1 MEHKDPTIEQE
12 TTQSESDQAQFDEN
26 QDPENVNEENQSNTS
41 DTNQDQAQQEI
52 AELKDKYMRL
62 YAEFDNFKRR
72 TAKEKI
78 DLISTASKDTIAALL
93 PVVDDFDRA
102 KKTADDPESTE
113 TFSEGVKLVYDKL
126 HKILAQKG
134 LLKMESNGEAF
145 DPEYHEAITEI
156 PAPTEE
162 LKGKV
167 IDTIE
172 AGYFLNDKIIRYA
185 KVVVGK

>member
-1 MEHKDPTIEQE
+1 MEHKDPIIDQDTPETGSSQDSIEE
-12 TTQSESDQAQFDEN
+12 TQDSGSASEERTHDA
-26 QDPENVNEENQSNTS
+26 PEAHNDST
-41 DTNQDQAQQEI
+41 QQEI

-78 DLISTASKDTIAALL
+78 DLISTASKETIAALL

-113 TFSEGVKLVYDKL
+113 NFSEGVKLVYEKL
-126 HKILAQKG
+126 HKILTQKG
-134 LLKMESNGEAF
+134 LQKMESNGEVF
-145 DPEYHEAITEI
+145 DPEFHEAITEI